1 MTLKLFWQDPYT
13 KEFDAKVMDIQG
25 DKVILDQSAFF
36 AESGGQMADHGTL
49 NDVKVLDTKY
59 NEDKSIIYHIV
70 EDPSK
75 FAKDQQVHGKIDWQ
89 RRYKTMQHHSA
100 IHVMYFVFERL
111 YGAQKIIGSQVRHD
125 SSRMD
130 YEFFEKIDIE
140 KIKEQVNAILKQNL
154 DITTSGSSEDE
165 NKRIWTCEDM
175 VMPCGGTHVK
185 NTSEIPQVRIKR
197 KSLSSQGQRLYCIVE

>member
-1 MTLKLFWQDPYT
+1 
-13 KEFDAKVMDIQG
+13 
-25 DKVILDQSAFF
+25 
-36 AESGGQMADHGTL
+36 
-49 NDVKVLDTKY
+49 
-59 NEDKSIIYHIV
+59 
-70 EDPSK
+70 
-75 FAKDQQVHGKIDWQ
+75 
-89 RRYKTMQHHSA
+89 MQHHSA